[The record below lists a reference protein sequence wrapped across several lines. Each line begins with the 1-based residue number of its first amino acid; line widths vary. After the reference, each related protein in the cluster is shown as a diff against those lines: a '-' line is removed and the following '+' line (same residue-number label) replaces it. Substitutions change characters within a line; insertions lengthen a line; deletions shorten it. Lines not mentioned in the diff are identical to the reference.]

1 MTSPADP
8 IPTEPPP
15 PTMDETIMELTKRF
29 YEERALR
36 IARVRAF
43 LSSPTDRPPE
53 PRA

>member
-1 MTSPADP
+1 MTSPADRT
-8 IPTEPPP
+8 PTDPPP
-15 PTMDETIMELTKRF
+15 PSMDETILELTKRF

-36 IARVRAF
+36 IARVRAS